1 MPDLLNTV
9 LWYPMRVTYHRE
21 MRIKAF
27 LDKMAVEKYVPM
39 NYKWVNTE
47 NGGEWT
53 WMPAIHNLIFIHA
66 SRKDITEMKHNRAEL
81 SSLRFMT
88 RPVAE
93 RTEWEVFTVPDR
105 EMESFMRVAS
115 AKKDVE
121 FLDIARLAD
130 RIGKPVRV
138 MDGPFKGVEG
148 TILRIRKNKYV
159 VVKIEGICAVGI
171 TYVPPSQL
179 EML

>member
-1 MPDLLNTV
+1 
-9 LWYPMRVTYHRE
+9 
-21 MRIKAF
+21 
-27 LDKMAVEKYVPM
+27 
-39 NYKWVNTE
+39 
-47 NGGEWT
+47 
-53 WMPAIHNLIFIHA
+53 
-66 SRKDITEMKHNRAEL
+66 MKHNRAEL